1 MTELAES
8 RLLSKILRCVRVDLW
23 EIHLC
28 ELHDAVYVEGGV
40 DAAILAV
47 PLQVVILVYVQ
58 PVPVVCHNLQ
68 HRDSCQLEVQMLS
81 FLVRLAACSR
91 TGKRMVGTS

>member
-8 RLLSKILRCVRVDLW
+8 RLLLKILRCLRVDLR
-23 EIHLC
+23 EVHLC
-28 ELHDAVYVEGGV
+28 ELHDAVDVEGGV

-68 HRDSCQLEVQMLS
+68 HRDSCQIEVQMLS
-81 FLVRLAACSR
+81 FLVRLATCSR
-91 TGKRMVGTS
+91 IGMRMIGTS